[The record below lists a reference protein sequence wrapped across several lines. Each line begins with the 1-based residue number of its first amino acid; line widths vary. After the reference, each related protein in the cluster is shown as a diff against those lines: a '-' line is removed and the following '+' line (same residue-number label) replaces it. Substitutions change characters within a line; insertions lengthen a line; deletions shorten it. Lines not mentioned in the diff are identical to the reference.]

1 MTTARHEEILAA
13 AVAVF
18 AERGYKRASI
28 DAVAERAGLTR
39 QGVLHYFPSKKRLL
53 LALVQLREDLAREHL
68 TALHAD
74 AGKDLP
80 GLLAEVITYD
90 HKNPG
95 LAQIHSVLVAEGVTG
110 SDQAQQF
117 CHDYYRSIR
126 EQTVKHLTELY
137 GDRLPS
143 GLTPRA
149 AATAVVAML
158 EGVQQQWM
166 LDEEQT
172 DYPEIIR
179 DVMTVLLG
187 TTPG

>member
-1 MTTARHEEILAA
+1 MTTARHEEILVAA
-13 AVAVF
+13 LGVF
-18 AERGYKRASI
+18 AERGYKKASI

-68 TALHAD
+68 AALHAD
-74 AGKDLP
+74 AGQDLP

-110 SDQAQQF
+110 SDEVQRF
-117 CHDYYRSIR
+117 CHNYYRAIQDR
-126 EQTVKHLTELY
+126 TVAQLTEIY

-149 AATAVVAML
+149 AASALVAML
-158 EGVQQQWM
+158 DGMQLQWL
-166 LDEEQT
+166 LDDEQS
-172 DYPEIIR
+172 DYPEIMR
-179 DVMTVLLG
+179 DVMTLLIG
-187 TTPG
+187 STPE